1 MANFSSPSTFTP
13 SFDRFSEKL
22 DQSQEQNHL
31 RNNPVIQVCKAI
43 RDYVEAFERSLDSDH
58 EVGIR
63 LASFSGVAFHAQQI
77 GFSMPNVITFSGNT
91 EDGEKVQLIQHVSQ
105 TSFLL
110 KAVRKQAEKPTRI
123 GFLWNIEDNRRG
135 DQPA

>member
-1 MANFSSPSTFTP
+1 MGNFSSSHSFTP
-13 SFDRFSEKL
+13 SLKHSSEVP
-22 DQSQEQNHL
+22 SQISEQNHL
-31 RNNPVIQVCKAI
+31 RDNPVIQVCKAI
-43 RDYVEAFERSLDSDH
+43 RAYVEDFERSLDGDH

-63 LASFSGVAFHAQQI
+63 LASFGGVAFHAQQI

-110 KAVRKQAEKPTRI
+110 RAVRKQEAKPKRI
-123 GFLWNIEDNRRG
+123 GFLWKLEE
-135 DQPA
+135 